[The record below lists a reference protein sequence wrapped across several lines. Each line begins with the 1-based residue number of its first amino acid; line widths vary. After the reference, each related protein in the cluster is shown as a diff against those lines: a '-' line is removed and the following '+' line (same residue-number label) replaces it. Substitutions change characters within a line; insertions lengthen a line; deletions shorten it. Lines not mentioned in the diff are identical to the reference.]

1 MAASPVIGSVRG
13 PYPDVTFNGSSAP
26 VSAAAS
32 PTTSEHFGVINSHG
46 AGGGLSQLGGGGGGV
61 PAPPPAAPPPPLL
74 PPLPREFGHPYPGQ
88 VQLQLMSPS
97 QGCSDGQGKEVMRFG
112 GSHMSGSPQSPNGSV
127 SVVGLF
133 STYA

>member
-13 PYPDVTFNGSSAP
+13 PYPDVTFNGSSSP

-46 AGGGLSQLGGGGGGV
+46 AGGGLSQVGGGGGV
-61 PAPPPAAPPPPLL
+61 PPPPVPPPPPLL
-74 PPLPREFGHPYPGQ
+74 PPLPREFGHPYPNHL
-88 VQLQLMSPS
+88 QLQLMSPS
-97 QGCSDGQGKEVMRFG
+97 QGSCDGQGKEPVSVPVV
-112 GSHMSGSPQSPNGSV
+112 GSHMSGSPQRPSGSIRF
-127 SVVGLF
+127 VGLL